1 MPSGCNAVRVYA
13 IKTSESRL
21 LGVKRKKE
29 RERWRKRGKA
39 EEGRRERRRARKRE
53 VERRREGEGERESKG
68 TDGPG
73 RGKRYNPISCTIN
86 RPSGHPTAQLQHISA
101 GRTKDGFSGPHQTC
115 LSITILEPGPQISDQ
130 FGRPLRQRGENKDGD
145 ASRMSIHGVIGLQSG
160 F

>member
-21 LGVKRKKE
+21 LGVKR
-29 RERWRKRGKA
+29 RKRGSDGEK
-39 EEGRRERRRARKRE
+39 GARQ
-53 VERRREGEGERESKG
+53 RREGERGERVRERLRGGEKERERESKG

-115 LSITILEPGPQISDQ
+115 LSITIPEPGPQISDQ
-130 FGRPLRQRGENKDGD
+130 F
-145 ASRMSIHGVIGLQSG
+145 
-160 F
+160 